1 MAKHNTQIKEDID
14 VALKRIQE
22 KKHVVKS
29 EAVQAKKEFDRIKND
44 LIEKSEVV
52 EDSDDDESDLQAN
65 TMYMDEI
72 NDNIQLLAAIFKKS
86 NFEEYLYLLTYPGR
100 LFVIQFINGFVRG
113 IGFAMGILLIGSLF
127 IFMFSRLMIAVLLCC
142 LSSIGKRYFKDSK
155 DSLTFAT

>member
-127 IFMFSRLMIAVLLCC
+127 IFMLTEPLPSHFLINKI
-142 LSSIGKRYFKDSK
+142 IGFLT
-155 DSLTFAT
+155 SLPSPRI